1 MEKTKE
7 LKKYN
12 LLQNLNFLFRH
23 ISAWDKWVCPVYI
36 MKVILSIAMNNT
48 FVFSVPVI
56 VSLLIENGRNFEFVL
71 KTIAVLSIV
80 AILIGALLKY
90 FNMIFAKKMD
100 AVGDCFDELIS
111 KKIMNMDYDI
121 IANPENSKILSRSKS
136 FLDNNRILYTLLTFS
151 NVLSRFVA
159 FSVMLIIVFQFSP
172 LVALILLGT
181 LILPLFAEMFS
192 DKLVA
197 GTEGKGEELEQQLNY
212 LVKATRNPQNIKDI
226 RVYKLKDLF
235 ITLSDRYINQK
246 KSLVNKTYLYYLIS
260 DGFKAM
266 TDFCIKCCT
275 YLYLAWLFI
284 YKDLSITEL
293 ILYTIVILNA
303 KTSFLGFISEQGNL
317 VSLNKRITDLKNF
330 LALKNKRENL
340 KGVPL
345 PDQVPYKL
353 EIKNVDFVY
362 PGSKTPVL
370 KRINLT
376 IEPGEKVAIVGLS
389 GTGKTTLLNLICGFY
404 KPTRGEILLN
414 GINISMFNRD
424 EYYSVMSAVFQDSQI
439 LPATVAENV
448 SMLPLDETDRD
459 MVEKCI
465 ETSGFDSKVK
475 KLKDGIETKLTGQIN
490 GEDALSGGE
499 KQLLLLAR
507 SLYKK
512 SSLLILDEPTNSL
525 DPIAEKEIY
534 LKYNEFT
541 KNKTSIYVSHRLSST
556 VFCDKIVLLDENRIK
571 ETGTHNELIAAGGL
585 YAQMYEVQKKNYE
598 MAGDENDD

>member
-1 MEKTKE
+1 MKKSKE
-7 LKKYN
+7 PKKYN
-12 LLQNLNFLFRH
+12 LLQNLHFLFRH
-23 ISAWDKWVCPVYI
+23 ISVWDKWVCPVYI
-36 MKVILSIAMNNT
+36 MKVILGILMNSS

-56 VSLLIENGRNFEFVL
+56 VALIENERKIEFVL
-71 KTIAVLSIV
+71 ITVTII
-80 AILIGALLKY
+80 AIITILVGILLKY
-90 FNMIFAKKMD
+90 LNMIFAKKMD
-100 AVGDCFDELIS
+100 AVSDHFDELIS

-121 IANPENSKILSRSKS
+121 IVNPENSKILSRSKS
-136 FLDNNRILYTLLTFS
+136 FLDSKRILYTLLTFS
-151 NVLSRFVA
+151 NVLCRFVA
-159 FSVMLIIVFQFSP
+159 FSVMMIFVFHFHP
-172 LVALILLGT
+172 VVALILLGT

-212 LVKATRNPQNIKDI
+212 LVRAMRNPKNTKDI
-226 RVYKLKDLF
+226 RVYKMKDLF
-235 ITLSDRYINQK
+235 VTLSERYIDEK

-275 YLYLAWLFI
+275 YVYLAWLFV
-284 YKDLSITEL
+284 YEGLSITEL
-293 ILYTIVILNA
+293 ILYTIVIINA
-303 KTSFLGFISEQGNL
+303 KASFLSFISEQGNL
-317 VSLNKRITDLKNF
+317 VTLNKRIKDLRNF
-330 LALKNKRENL
+330 LALKNKREKL
-340 KGVPL
+340 QGVPL
-345 PDQVPYKL
+345 PTQEPYKL
-353 EIKNVDFVY
+353 EIKNVDFIY
-362 PGSKTPVL
+362 PGSKTAVL
-370 KRINLT
+370 KNINLT

-389 GTGKTTLLNLICGFY
+389 GTGKTTLLNLVCGFY

-439 LPATVAENV
+439 LPATIAENV
-448 SMLPLDETDRD
+448 SMLPLEKTDRD
-459 MVEKCI
+459 TVEKCI

-475 KLKDGIETKLTGQIN
+475 KFKDGIDTKLTGQIS
-490 GEDALSGGE
+490 GEDTLSGGE

-507 SLYKK
+507 VLYKK

-556 VFCDKIVLLDENRIK
+556 VFCDKIVLLDANRIK
-571 ETGTHNELIAAGGL
+571 ETGTHSELIAAGGL